1 MTKFIIEIADD
12 VTDEEALMKAM
23 LTARQGKI
31 SVAPGNE
38 GHMQYCYHTF
48 FGCPGRHTGI
58 SVSAT
63 RLKSGT
69 HKLYIR
75 NDRGYPDDR

>member
-23 LTARQGKI
+23 LTVRQGKI

-38 GHMQYCYHTF
+38 GHMQYCYHTE
-48 FGCPGRHTGI
+48 FGCPGRGRYRI
-58 SVSAT
+58 AVSAK
-63 RLKSGT
+63 RLPSGT
-69 HKLYIR
+69 HKFYIY
-75 NDRGYPDDR
+75 GIPADD